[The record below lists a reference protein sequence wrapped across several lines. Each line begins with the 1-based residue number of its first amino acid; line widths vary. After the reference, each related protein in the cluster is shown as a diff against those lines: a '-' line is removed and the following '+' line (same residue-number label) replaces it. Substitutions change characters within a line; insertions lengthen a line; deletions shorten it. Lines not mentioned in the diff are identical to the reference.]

1 MYRIGLLA
9 PFRELPGELGDA
21 IATAR
26 ERAVHWQV
34 ITEADD
40 SHALPALRMTGSDAV
55 LRAGVERMSRWRP
68 DVVVW
73 ACTSGSFVDGRE
85 RALEQAARL
94 EAAAGV
100 PATSTSLAFAEALA
114 ALDVPE
120 VAVVAPYPEPAT
132 ARFVDYLGEWGVDV
146 ANAVHMDSPSGAASE
161 QLSGRD
167 FDTALAAVGEDRPI
181 LIPDTAVWGLEL
193 QRELTSRL
201 SVPLLVANQV
211 TLWHAFQ
218 LAGMST
224 DVEAFGALR
233 GCAAPGIT
241 RGSAN

>member
-9 PFRELPGELGDA
+9 PFRELPGELGDT
-21 IATAR
+21 IAMAR
-26 ERAVHWQV
+26 EEAVHWQV
-34 ITEADD
+34 ITAAED
-40 SHALPALRMTGSDAV
+40 SHAIPALRMTADDAV
-55 LRAGVERMSRWRP
+55 LRAGVERMLRWRP

-73 ACTSGSFVDGRE
+73 ACTSGSFVDGKQ
-85 RALEQAARL
+85 RALEQVARL
-94 EAAAGV
+94 EAVASV
-100 PATSTSLAFAEALA
+100 PATSTSLAFAEAVA
-114 ALDVPE
+114 ALGITE
-120 VAVVAPYPEPAT
+120 VAVIAPYPELAT
-132 ARFVDYLGEWGVDV
+132 ARFVDYLREWDVGV
-146 ANAVHMDSPSGAASE
+146 ANVVHMDSPSGAVSE
-161 QLSGRD
+161 QLPGRD
-167 FDTALAAVGEDRPI
+167 FDAAVAAVGEDRPI
-181 LIPDTAVWGLEL
+181 VIPDTAVWGLEL
-193 QRELTSRL
+193 HRKLSPRL